1 MTRMGKAKP
10 VEEPIPEAA
19 PGEFGPITDTEYF
32 ALPEDVRQRR
42 AKRAYEKAMALKGT
56 IDLKIDI
63 DELRG
68 RNRR

>member
-1 MTRMGKAKP
+1 MSKTKEMVAAP
-10 VEEPIPEAA
+10 AEAL
-19 PGEFGPITDTEYF
+19 PGEFGPITTLEWD
-32 ALPEDVRQRR
+32 ALPEEVRERR
-42 AKRAYEKAMALKGT
+42 RKRAYEKAMALKGT

>member
-1 MTRMGKAKP
+1 MSKTKAI
-10 VEEPIPEAA
+10 EEAPSQAA
-19 PGEFGPITDTEYF
+19 PGEFGPITADEYL

>member
-1 MTRMGKAKP
+1 MSKAETIEKAP
-10 VEEPIPEAA
+10 PEGA
-19 PGEFGPITDTEYF
+19 PGEFGPITDVEYD

-68 RNRR
+68 RSRR

>member
-1 MTRMGKAKP
+1 MRKAKP
-10 VEEPIPEAA
+10 IESAPPEAA
-19 PGEFGPITDTEYF
+19 PGEYGPITASEYF

-42 AKRAYEKAMALKGT
+42 AKRAYEKLMALKGK

-68 RNRR
+68 RNR